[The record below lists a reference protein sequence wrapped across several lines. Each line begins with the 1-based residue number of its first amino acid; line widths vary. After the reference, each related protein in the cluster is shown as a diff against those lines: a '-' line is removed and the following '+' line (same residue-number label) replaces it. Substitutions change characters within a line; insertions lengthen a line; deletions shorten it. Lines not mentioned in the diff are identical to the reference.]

1 MKYQKCYLVIWYKR
15 KTGKSEHSKV
25 YKISQICDND
35 HELRPSS
42 RVTTKVASYDQSRE
56 LRQRSRVTKKVV
68 SYDKGRELVTRG
80 FDDLTRDFYKVT
92 RGFDVQT
99 HAPNN
104 ITDATRD

>member
-1 MKYQKCYLVIWYKR
+1 M
-15 KTGKSEHSKV
+15 
-25 YKISQICDND
+25 
-35 HELRPSS
+35 
-42 RVTTKVASYDQSRE
+42 
-56 LRQRSRVTKKVV
+56 

-92 RGFDVQT
+92 RGFDAQT

>member
-1 MKYQKCYLVIWYKR
+1 M
-15 KTGKSEHSKV
+15 
-25 YKISQICDND
+25 
-35 HELRPSS
+35 
-42 RVTTKVASYDQSRE
+42 
-56 LRQRSRVTKKVV
+56 